1 MVTTRFHFLHNKLY
15 LLQTFSTV
23 KSLNRVSSMQ
33 LVDVW
38 CTSGTA
44 TVWLDSI
51 ATNIFTCVLR
61 NVYLLVRVVGTP
73 TLSKP
78 SRGCQR
84 ICLIPTLHIA
94 VVNGK
99 HNGQTEFF
107 L

>member
-1 MVTTRFHFLHNKLY
+1 MFGALLGSNSLARFYSNKYIHL
-15 LLQTFSTV
+15 SV
-23 KSLNRVSSMQ
+23 
-33 LVDVW
+33 
-38 CTSGTA
+38 
-44 TVWLDSI
+44 I
-51 ATNIFTCVLR
+51 R